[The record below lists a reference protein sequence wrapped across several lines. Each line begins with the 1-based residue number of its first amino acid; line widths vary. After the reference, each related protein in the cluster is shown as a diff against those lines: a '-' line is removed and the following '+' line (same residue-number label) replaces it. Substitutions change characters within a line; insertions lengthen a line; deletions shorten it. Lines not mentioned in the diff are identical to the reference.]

1 MNFLK
6 NNHHQIFQSW
16 FKEIAL
22 KLFRE
27 YELVVN
33 NAVYGFSEIEF
44 YYHSNNHEDPYVH
57 KDNMQLTNGQWYFHG
72 SGIDITFGEKSE
84 TFGGILIRGIK
95 RIKPSSQFYS
105 GPLVVAKEIFQQLGD
120 VEFGNHKIGLRKKK
134 ESRDI
139 NNDFAQSTRIN
150 LPKNKEND
158 FRNEFYRFITYIQS
172 EHHFKE
178 KTVVAKNLK
187 SANPQIDIIEKFGY
201 KII

>member
-72 SGIDITFGEKSE
+72 SGIDITFGEKTE
-84 TFGGILIRGIK
+84 TYGGILIRGIK
-95 RIKPSSQFYS
+95 RVKPSAQFYS
-105 GPLVVAKEIFQQLGD
+105 GPLVVAKEIFQQLGN
-120 VEFGNHKIGLRKKK
+120 VEFGDHKIGLRKKK
-134 ESRDI
+134 VTRDI
-139 NNDFAQSTRIN
+139 TNDFAQSTRIN
-150 LPKNKEND
+150 LPHKEENK
-158 FRNEFYRFITYIQS
+158 FRNELYRFITYIQT
-172 EHHFKE
+172 EHQFKE
-178 KTVVAKNLK
+178 KTIVAKNLK

-201 KII
+201 KIV